1 MCLLMLHRR
10 RLSIIHQK
18 YEINARLTE
27 MNQKLQ
33 DLQSYASNI
42 ADGSISMS
50 DMMHTPAS
58 MFNRTMMFMTYS
70 HNAAMTGANQN
81 MQMMMSLP
89 NVQAQMAQIQDPNQ
103 QAMYQQWIFQNL
115 YTQERQKASK
125 QEAKLM
131 NEQEKEMQKEKARL
145 ETQLKMLEAE
155 LEGVRQGEQD
165 AIKQWKPEY
174 VG

>member
-1 MCLLMLHRR
+1 
-10 RLSIIHQK
+10 
-18 YEINARLTE
+18 

-42 ADGSISMS
+42 ADGSISMN

-70 HNAAMTGANQN
+70 HNAALTGANQN
-81 MQMMMSLP
+81 MQMMMALP
-89 NVQAQMAQIQDPNQ
+89 NIQAQMAQIQDPNQ
-103 QAMYQQWIFQNL
+103 QAMYQQWMFQNL
-115 YTQERQKASK
+115 YTQERQKFSK

-155 LEGVRQGEQD
+155 LEGVKQGEQD

-174 VG
+174 VA